1 MSDFR
6 IPAERDLPNGQMER
20 RARHLVREL
29 SATRRRRRLVLTLV
43 PAVVILLT
51 AAMGFTAY
59 SLLRTEPTHFESIG
73 CYDRADLSSGVAI
86 ISPDGSGAVE
96 QCRKLWE
103 EGSMGGPVP
112 QQLAACV
119 LSTGPIAVFPS
130 TGASTCE
137 RMGLADLSARGRAE
151 SERFVQMRDAVYA
164 EIGTPASGSSRGSSH
179 CVGEARAR
187 DVVRRLLDLHGYA
200 GWRIITGGGE
210 FSPQRP
216 CAEAS
221 FDGSSKT
228 ALLRP
233 TRRLEDRR

>member
-1 MSDFR
+1 MSDFK
-6 IPAERDLPNGQMER
+6 IPAERDFPTGQVER

-29 SATRRRRRLVLTLV
+29 SATRRRRLVLTLV

-51 AAMGFTAY
+51 AATGFTAY

-73 CYDRADLSSGVAI
+73 CYSRPDLAADVTV

-103 EGSMGGPVP
+103 EGSMGSPAP

-130 TGASTCE
+130 TGAGTCG
-137 RMGLADLSARGRAE
+137 RMGLAGLSARGRAE

-187 DVVRRLLDLHGYA
+187 DVVRRLLDRHGYTD
-200 GWRIITGGGE
+200 WRIVTAGGT
-210 FSPQRP
+210 FSAQRP
-216 CAEAS
+216 CADVS
-221 FDGSSKT
+221 FDGGSKT
-228 ALLRP
+228 AVLLP
-233 TRRLEDRR
+233 MRRLADGS